1 MANGYRTKNRNKL
14 PPFVPLTWEMLNSKA
29 YIGLKYSTAKA
40 LPYFLGKVKVPYSDP
55 QKHLIEFSFSYAE
68 ALKYRFAIGTHHRV
82 ISELMEKGFIDP
94 VSKGGLRGGGLSS
107 SLFRLS
113 ERWKTYGTPNFK
125 KAKPWEQFHQGV

>member
-1 MANGYRTKNRNKL
+1 MAGGYKKRISNKL
-14 PPFVPLTWEMLNSKA
+14 PPFVPLTWEILNSKA
-29 YIGLKYSTAKA
+29 YMGLKYSTAKA

-55 QKHLIEFSFSYAE
+55 QKYVIEFSFSYTE
-68 ALKYRFAIGTHHRV
+68 ARKYRFAIGTHHRV

-113 ERWKTYGTPNFK
+113 KRWAAYGTPNFK
-125 KAKPWEQFHQGV
+125 KVKPWGQFHKGV